1 MAPMSRLDKAI
12 EKAQGEVE
20 RLRWEFD
27 AAIKFRDA
35 LVEITG
41 VDTTLAPKRR
51 GRKPNGLPKT
61 NGAEVNA

>member
-12 EKAQGEVE
+12 EKAQIEVE

-27 AAIKFRDA
+27 AAVKLRDA
-35 LVEITG
+35 LVEISG

-51 GRKPNGLPKT
+51 GRKPKVKP
-61 NGAEVNA
+61 EVVA